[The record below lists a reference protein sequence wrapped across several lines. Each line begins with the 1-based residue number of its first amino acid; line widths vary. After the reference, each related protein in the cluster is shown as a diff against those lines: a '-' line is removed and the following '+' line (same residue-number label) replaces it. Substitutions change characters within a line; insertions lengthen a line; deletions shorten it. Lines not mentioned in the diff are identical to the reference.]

1 MFKHIR
7 VVSDLHLEAFRGR
20 DISTLVIDF
29 LPADERDAD
38 SVLVLAGDISADPNQ
53 LVGFIREVESRF
65 IRVIYVSGNHE
76 YYRHEMDAWN
86 ATLED
91 RFIENLSNTTWGT
104 SAVGYFELDDVR
116 FIFGTLWADGG
127 KTLEEQARVGYG
139 LNDFRVIRKGLRI
152 FNVRDM
158 QDIHRE
164 QKASIDRVLKDEF
177 DGVSVVVTHHL
188 PSYRL
193 CHPRFGTEINGGF
206 ASNCEDI
213 LAYDHAPALWIFGHS
228 HDSHDDRM
236 WKTRLVSN
244 PVGYPREF
252 GVDSEYNTFKQGP
265 KFIDVQDLRKS
276 INGT

>member
-7 VVSDLHLEAFRGR
+7 VVSDLHLEAYRGR

-38 SVLVLAGDISADPNQ
+38 SVLVLAGDVSADPNQ

-76 YYRHEMDAWN
+76 YYRHDMDAWN

-91 RFIENLSNTTWGT
+91 RFVESLSNTTWST
-104 SAVGYFELDDVR
+104 SVVGYFELDDVR

-164 QKASIDRVLKDEF
+164 QKASIDRVLKDPF
-177 DGVSVVVTHHL
+177 DGVSVVVSHHL
-188 PSYRL
+188 PTYRL

-213 LAYDHAPALWIFGHS
+213 LAYDHAPALWIFGHT

-244 PVGYPREF
+244 PFGYPREF
-252 GVDSEYNTFKQGP
+252 GADSEYNTFKQGP
-265 KFIDVQDLRKS
+265 KFIDVQDLR
-276 INGT
+276 NGIDG